1 MPSANF
7 PEKLNRQHAALYAL
21 LHLAYDKFDVPHK
34 GIIHIGAHMAE
45 ELELYRAFGIKRM
58 LWVEANPKLK
68 TALKKR
74 LAHHKGSK
82 CLFFAAS
89 NEESETDFCF
99 TPQAPMCSSL
109 LTPTNISA
117 RPLQQ
122 QILSVQQKRLD
133 DALATA
139 EHSLYN
145 LMVLDIQG
153 AELQALHGCT
163 DILPNIDAVITE
175 FSWYDIYENGCTL
188 NELDAFLKTHG
199 LTRLETYS
207 DTWGIAGDAL
217 HIKQSIIN
225 VYQPKRGRKR
235 LSYYS
240 ASN

>member
-7 PEKLNRQHAALYAL
+7 PEKLKRQHAALYAL
-21 LHLAYDKFDVPHK
+21 LHLAYDKFDVPHR

-45 ELELYRAFGIKRM
+45 ELELYGAFGIKRM

-89 NEESETDFCF
+89 NEEGETDFCF
-99 TPQAPMCSSL
+99 TPQSPMCSSL

-133 DALATA
+133 EALATA
-139 EHSLYN
+139 EHGLYN

-175 FSWYDIYENGCTL
+175 FPGMTFTKTAAHLTSWML
-188 NELDAFLKTHG
+188 F
-199 LTRLETYS
+199 
-207 DTWGIAGDAL
+207 
-217 HIKQSIIN
+217 
-225 VYQPKRGRKR
+225 
-235 LSYYS
+235 
-240 ASN
+240 